1 MTKKNSKTRKNGLTM
16 MIDKGLSFRESEDF
30 IFSCSEYTDIVKF
43 AFGTSLL
50 TNNLKKKVNL
60 FHKNNILVHAG
71 GTLFEYFAIRNQ
83 INYYKKFLDKNNIN
97 MVEISDGCI
106 DIDHDQKCKIIKDFK
121 KDFKVISEVGNKFK
135 SEDNKIEKWPL
146 WIQKELDAGSW
157 KVITESRESG
167 KTGIYNSN
175 GNIEKNIVAKIAS
188 KINIEHII
196 WEAPKQNQ
204 QAWLINEFGSSVNL
218 GNISSKDVLSL
229 ECLRR
234 GLRAD
239 TFLNF
244 NRFKQ

>member
-50 TNNLKKKVNL
+50 TNNLKEKVNL

-239 TFLNF
+239 TFLSF
-244 NRFKQ
+244 NKINQ

>member
-50 TNNLKKKVNL
+50 TNNLKEKVNL

-157 KVITESRESG
+157 KVIIESRESG

-244 NRFKQ
+244 NRINK

>member
-50 TNNLKKKVNL
+50 TNNLKEKVNL

-244 NRFKQ
+244 NRINK

>member
-16 MIDKGLSFRESEDF
+16 VIDKGLSFRESEDF
-30 IFSCSEYTDIVKF
+30 IFSCSQYTDIVKF

-50 TNNLKKKVNL
+50 TNNLKEKVNL

-71 GTLFEYFAIRNQ
+71 GTLFEYFAINNQ

-239 TFLNF
+239 TFLSF
-244 NRFKQ
+244 NRINK

>member
-50 TNNLKKKVNL
+50 TNNLKEKVNL

-239 TFLNF
+239 TFLSF
-244 NRFKQ
+244 NRINK

>member
-1 MTKKNSKTRKNGLTM
+1 MTKKNSKARKNGLTM

-50 TNNLKKKVNL
+50 THNLKEKVNL

-83 INYYKKFLDKNNIN
+83 VNYYKKFLDKNNIN

-167 KTGIYNSN
+167 KTGIYDSN

-239 TFLNF
+239 TFLSF
-244 NRFKQ
+244 NKINK

>member
-1 MTKKNSKTRKNGLTM
+1 MTKKNSITRKNGLTM

-50 TNNLKKKVNL
+50 TNNLKEKVNL

-244 NRFKQ
+244 NRINK

>member
-204 QAWLINEFGSSVNL
+204 QA
-218 GNISSKDVLSL
+218 
-229 ECLRR
+229 
-234 GLRAD
+234 
-239 TFLNF
+239 
-244 NRFKQ
+244 

>member
-50 TNNLKKKVNL
+50 TNNLKEKVNL

-175 GNIEKNIVAKIAS
+175 GNIEKNIVAKIAG

-239 TFLNF
+239 TFLSF
-244 NRFKQ
+244 NKINK

>member
-50 TNNLKKKVNL
+50 TNNLKEKVNL

-175 GNIEKNIVAKIAS
+175 GNIEKNIVTKIAS

-239 TFLNF
+239 TFLSF
-244 NRFKQ
+244 NKINQ

>member
-1 MTKKNSKTRKNGLTM
+1 MTKRNSKTRKNGLTM

-50 TNNLKKKVNL
+50 TNNLKEKVNL

-157 KVITESRESG
+157 KVIIESRESG
-167 KTGIYNSN
+167 KTGIYNLN

-239 TFLNF
+239 TFLSF
-244 NRFKQ
+244 NRINK

>member
-1 MTKKNSKTRKNGLTM
+1 MTKKNSKARKNGLTM

-50 TNNLKKKVNL
+50 TNNLKEKVNL

-167 KTGIYNSN
+167 KTGIYDSN

-239 TFLNF
+239 TFLSF
-244 NRFKQ
+244 NKINK

>member
-50 TNNLKKKVNL
+50 TNNLKEKVNL

-167 KTGIYNSN
+167 KTGIYNLN

-239 TFLNF
+239 TFLSF
-244 NRFKQ
+244 NRINK

>member
-50 TNNLKKKVNL
+50 TNNLKEKVNL

-157 KVITESRESG
+157 KVIIESRESG
-167 KTGIYNSN
+167 KTGIYNLN

-239 TFLNF
+239 TFLSF
-244 NRFKQ
+244 NRINK

>member
-16 MIDKGLSFRESEDF
+16 VIDKGLSFRESEDF
-30 IFSCSEYTDIVKF
+30 IFSCSQYTDIVKF

-50 TNNLKKKVNL
+50 TNNLKEKVNL

-71 GTLFEYFAIRNQ
+71 GTLFEYFAINNQ

-239 TFLNF
+239 TFLSF
-244 NRFKQ
+244 NKINK

>member
-1 MTKKNSKTRKNGLTM
+1 MTKKNSKARKNGLTM

-50 TNNLKKKVNL
+50 TNNLKEKVNL

-97 MVEISDGCI
+97 MVEISDGCL

-244 NRFKQ
+244 NKINK

>member
-50 TNNLKKKVNL
+50 TNNLKEKVNL

-239 TFLNF
+239 TFLSF
-244 NRFKQ
+244 NKINK

>member
-1 MTKKNSKTRKNGLTM
+1 MTKKNSNSRKNGLTM

-50 TNNLKKKVNL
+50 TNNLKEKVNL

-106 DIDHDQKCKIIKDFK
+106 DINHDQKCKIIKDFK

-244 NRFKQ
+244 NKINK

>member
-50 TNNLKKKVNL
+50 TNNLKEKVNL

-83 INYYKKFLDKNNIN
+83 IDYYKKFLDKNNIN
-97 MVEISDGCI
+97 MVEISNGCI
-106 DIDHDQKCKIIKDFK
+106 NIDHDQKCKIIKDFK

-239 TFLNF
+239 TFLSF
-244 NRFKQ
+244 NRINK

>member
-1 MTKKNSKTRKNGLTM
+1 MTKKNSKARKNGLTM

-50 TNNLKKKVNL
+50 TNNLKEKVNL

-244 NRFKQ
+244 NKINK

>member
-50 TNNLKKKVNL
+50 TNNLKEKVNL

-244 NRFKQ
+244 NKINK

>member
-50 TNNLKKKVNL
+50 TNNLKEKVNL
-60 FHKNNILVHAG
+60 YHKNNILVHAG

-239 TFLNF
+239 TFLSINKI
-244 NRFKQ
+244 NK

>member
-1 MTKKNSKTRKNGLTM
+1 MTKKNSKARKNGLTM

-50 TNNLKKKVNL
+50 TNNLKEKVNL

-146 WIQKELDAGSW
+146 RIQKELDAGSW

-244 NRFKQ
+244 NRINK

>member
-50 TNNLKKKVNL
+50 TNNLKEKVNL

-97 MVEISDGCI
+97 MVEISNGCI
-106 DIDHDQKCKIIKDFK
+106 NIDHDQKCKIIKDFK

-239 TFLNF
+239 TFLSF
-244 NRFKQ
+244 NRINK

>member
-50 TNNLKKKVNL
+50 TNNLKEKVNL
-60 FHKNNILVHAG
+60 FHKDNILVHAG

-244 NRFKQ
+244 NRINK

>member
-1 MTKKNSKTRKNGLTM
+1 MTKKNSKARKNGLTM

-50 TNNLKKKVNL
+50 TNNLKEKVNL

-97 MVEISDGCI
+97 MVEISDGCL

-239 TFLNF
+239 TFLSF
-244 NRFKQ
+244 NKINQ

>member
-50 TNNLKKKVNL
+50 TNNLKEKVNL

-106 DIDHDQKCKIIKDFK
+106 DINHDQKCKIIKDFK

-244 NRFKQ
+244 NKINK

>member
-50 TNNLKKKVNL
+50 TNNLKEKVNL

-175 GNIEKNIVAKIAS
+175 GNIEKNIVAKIAG

-239 TFLNF
+239 TFLSF
-244 NRFKQ
+244 NRINK

>member
-50 TNNLKKKVNL
+50 TNNLKEKVNL
-60 FHKNNILVHAG
+60 YHKNNILVHAG

-239 TFLNF
+239 TFLSF
-244 NRFKQ
+244 NRINK